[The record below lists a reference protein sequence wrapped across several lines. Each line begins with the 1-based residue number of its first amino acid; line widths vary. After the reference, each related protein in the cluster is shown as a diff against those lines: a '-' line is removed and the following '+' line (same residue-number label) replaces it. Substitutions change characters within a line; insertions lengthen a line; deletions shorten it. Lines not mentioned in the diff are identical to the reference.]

1 MRSELGLVHRP
12 APAGLREEEA
22 IVDVRAI
29 RSLEVG
35 IRASESY
42 LVFPYHIPEVVKPVS
57 LPNTGSTPLSSP
69 PPDGV

>member
-29 RSLEVG
+29 RSLEV
-35 IRASESY
+35 ASESY
-42 LVFPYHIPEVVKPVS
+42 LVFSYHIPEVVKPVS
-57 LPNTGSTPLSSP
+57 LPNTGSTPL
-69 PPDGV
+69 VFAAT